1 MKSKYILS
9 TIFLASIAS
18 ADIGT
23 TKMWQLDSKTN
34 KYPYINIANKVDKDF
49 DKFGKD
55 VTKESHKAGSALEK
69 SNDDTRK
76 GLEKFGNDTGKA
88 FKKK

>member
-23 TKMWQLDSKTN
+23 TKMWQLDSKAS
-34 KYPYINIANKVDKDF
+34 KYPYINIADKA
-49 DKFGKD
+49 
-55 VTKESHKAGSALEK
+55 SSAFEK
-69 SNDDTRK
+69 GNDYTRE
-76 GLEKFGNDTGKA
+76 GLEKLDKKTKDL

>member
-1 MKSKYILS
+1 MKYKYILS

-23 TKMWQLDSKTN
+23 TKMWQLDSKAS
-34 KYPYINIANKVDKDF
+34 KYPYINIANKA
-49 DKFGKD
+49 
-55 VTKESHKAGSALEK
+55 SNALEK
-69 SNDDTRK
+69 GNDDTRE
-76 GLEKFGNDTGKA
+76 GLEKLGNDTGKA